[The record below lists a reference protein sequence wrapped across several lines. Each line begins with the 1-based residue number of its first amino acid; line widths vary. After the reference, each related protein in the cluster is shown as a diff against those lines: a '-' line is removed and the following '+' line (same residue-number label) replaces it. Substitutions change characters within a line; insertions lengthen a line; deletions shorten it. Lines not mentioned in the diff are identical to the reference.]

1 MSNREIQLL
10 LEDILE
16 SSNKILSYT
25 SGMSFDDFI
34 SDDKTIDAV
43 VRNFEIIG
51 EAANR
56 VPEDFKSK
64 HQEIEWRRMTG
75 LRNRI
80 IHEYFG
86 VNYATVWKV
95 KKKIYP
101 NWRILFSRQLL
112 IYPKSLSDIFYSSRT
127 ISLIIFIF
135 SSEAN
140 FTPGW
145 LWRVQ

>member
-1 MSNREIQLL
+1 MSKREIQLL

-16 SSNKILSYT
+16 ATQKILSYT
-25 SGMSFDDFI
+25 SGMRFDDFI

-56 VPEDFKSK
+56 VPEEFKSD
-64 HQEIEWRRMTG
+64 HPEIEWRRMTG

-95 KKKIYP
+95 KEENIP
-101 NWRILFSRQLL
+101 ELAA
-112 IYPKSLSDIFYSSRT
+112 
-127 ISLIIFIF
+127 FIQQAI
-135 SSEAN
+135 EYLAGK
-140 FTPGW
+140 PE
-145 LWRVQ
+145 

>member
-16 SSNKILSYT
+16 ASKKILSYT
-25 SGMSFDDFI
+25 NGMSFDDFI
-34 SDDKTIDAV
+34 SDDKTIDEV

-56 VPEDFKSK
+56 VPEDFKSD
-64 HQEIEWRRMTG
+64 HPEIEWHRMTG

-95 KKKIYP
+95 KEENIPELADFIQQAIADLFKKP
-101 NWRILFSRQLL
+101 
-112 IYPKSLSDIFYSSRT
+112 
-127 ISLIIFIF
+127 
-135 SSEAN
+135 E
-140 FTPGW
+140 
-145 LWRVQ
+145 